1 MGQEEMIAGTSSPM
15 ETRGMPVRREVVDMV
30 EKLRNLQRGRP
41 LSQKEIEAMQGAIK
55 DPNAHY
61 EQH

>member
-1 MGQEEMIAGTSSPM
+1 
-15 ETRGMPVRREVVDMV
+15 MPVRREVVDMV